1 MPTYSCHIP
10 DSETADLD
18 RAIATQSGGK
28 EGPWI
33 REAVN
38 QRLEREGF
46 IPGTKEHA
54 RREKLAILEKTLSD
68 AEIDALVA
76 GRYAAA
82 ADGIFSP
89 EEKAELHGE
98 AIGIRD
104 TATSGKLTR

>member
-1 MPTYSCHIP
+1 MPTLGSHF
-10 DSETADLD
+10 DDEQAEELQK
-18 RAIATQSGGK
+18 IAANSLQK
-28 EGPWI
+28 KIGPWI

-76 GRYAAA
+76 GKYAAA
-82 ADGIFSP
+82 AQP
-89 EEKAELHGE
+89 A
-98 AIGIRD
+98 A
-104 TATSGKLTR
+104 